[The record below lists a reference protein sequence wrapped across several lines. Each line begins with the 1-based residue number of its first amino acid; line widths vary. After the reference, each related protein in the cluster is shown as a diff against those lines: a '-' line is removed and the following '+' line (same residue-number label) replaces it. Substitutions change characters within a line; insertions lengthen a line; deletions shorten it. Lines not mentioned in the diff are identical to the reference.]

1 MRNASWTE
9 KEQMK
14 VVWNIV
20 DSELLF
26 KTKART
32 QERKQV
38 VERIAGNLLDDL
50 DFSERLKAKNPKD
63 TIRQHI
69 VAWIGYLEGRRD
81 ERPPLIR

>member
-38 VERIAGNLLDDL
+38 VELIAEKLLNDD
-50 DFSERLKAKNPKD
+50 DFSERHNAQDPKD

-69 VAWIGYLEGRRD
+69 VAWIGYLEGRRED
-81 ERPPLIR
+81 RPPLIR